1 MAHLCQL
8 DNYFFI
14 IKVQKFYVAV
24 VVESSDEASLLWQ
37 PWSNFSDGKEGRF
50 VPELVKSDFAR
61 PFASAIAGNFT
72 SAKPIDID
80 ILR

>member
-1 MAHLCQL
+1 M
-8 DNYFFI
+8 
-14 IKVQKFYVAV
+14 
-24 VVESSDEASLLWQ
+24 ERRWQ

-50 VPELVKSDFAR
+50 VPELLKSDFAR

>member
-1 MAHLCQL
+1 MAHTSASLAQL
-8 DNYFFI
+8 LDL
-14 IKVQKFYVAV
+14 KVLVAA
-24 VVESSDEASLLWQ
+24 VESSDGALWQ

-50 VPELVKSDFAR
+50 VPELLKSDFAR

>member
-1 MAHLCQL
+1 L
-8 DNYFFI
+8 DL
-14 IKVQKFYVAV
+14 KVLVVA
-24 VVESSDEASLLWQ
+24 VESSDGASLLWQ

-50 VPELVKSDFAR
+50 VPELLKSDFAR